1 MKIIRKSTDEDTK
14 LVGEQQ
20 REYRSGVGSLLYLLK
35 HSRPELSN
43 PIRELSKAMHEPNI
57 DHMKE
62 LLRVIKWV
70 LNTPTVGLRMRPEVE
85 RNSEGKVIWKIH
97 GMCDATWGSDPDD
110 GRSVSGY
117 IIFVQ
122 GVPVAWKSK
131 TQASVVL
138 SSAEAE
144 YVSSTEMVKEMLW
157 IRQML
162 EFFNFE
168 IEAPM
173 NVFIGNTYGEE

>member
-1 MKIIRKSTDEDTK
+1 
-14 LVGEQQ
+14 
-20 REYRSGVGSLLYLLK
+20 
-35 HSRPELSN
+35 
-43 PIRELSKAMHEPNI
+43 
-57 DHMKE
+57 
-62 LLRVIKWV
+62 
-70 LNTPTVGLRMRPEVE
+70 
-85 RNSEGKVIWKIH
+85 
-97 GMCDATWGSDPDD
+97 MCDATWGSDPDD

-131 TQASVVL
+131 MQASVVL

-173 NVFIGNTYGEE
+173 NVFIDNISVIHMVRNNIGNSGTRHMNIKVHFVRELHEDKQVLYHYVRSEKNKSDILTKNSTRYEFEMHAPSLVEKVPEELLAKIGNEKVNDHAENKVDTEGAMKIE